1 MRRELRAHGI
11 RVLLSHHP
19 AIRRLKRESV
29 PSMHGNRV
37 WSSSWLLMDFLTRTG
52 LPRGVRVLEAGCG
65 WGLAGV
71 YCARRHQA
79 RVTGVDRDG
88 DVLPFLRVHAE
99 INRVE
104 IAELRR
110 DFTRIT
116 TDVLRGFDLLIA
128 ADVCFWDELVG
139 PIRNL
144 ILRALRAGVRSV
156 LIADPGRSPFDALG
170 EIMVRT
176 KGGEVLEWT
185 TRHPRR
191 IRGRILRVG
200 RPLASSGAELRH
212 SRRKG

>member
-88 DVLPFLRVHAE
+88 DVFPFLRVHAE

-200 RPLASSGAELRH
+200 RPLTA
-212 SRRKG
+212 